1 MRKNHS
7 IDIKIKAVLKAS
19 RPGIIAAEV
28 AEEIGIHTFS
38 LYRWKKELRDAG
50 LLNKMPKE
58 KDLQSDLKLEAEL
71 KRLQRENEELRM
83 ENAVLKKLKEY
94 GEAKKKKPSRS

>member
-7 IDIKIKAVLKAS
+7 IDLKIKAVLKAS
-19 RPGIIAAEV
+19 KPGITASEV

-50 LLNKMPKE
+50 LLSKMPKK
-58 KDLQSDLKLEAEL
+58 KDLETDLGLEDKLR
-71 KRLQRENEELRM
+71 RLQKENEQLRM
-83 ENAVLKKLKEY
+83 ENAILKKLKEY
-94 GEAKKKKPSRS
+94 GDAQRKKPLK

>member
-1 MRKNHS
+1 MSKNHS
-7 IDIKIKAVLKAS
+7 IDLKIKAVLKAS
-19 RPGIIAAEV
+19 KPGITASEV

-58 KDLQSDLKLEAEL
+58 KDMTGDLGLEEKLRQLEKENQQL
-71 KRLQRENEELRM
+71 RL

-94 GEAKKKKPSRS
+94 GDARKKKPSK